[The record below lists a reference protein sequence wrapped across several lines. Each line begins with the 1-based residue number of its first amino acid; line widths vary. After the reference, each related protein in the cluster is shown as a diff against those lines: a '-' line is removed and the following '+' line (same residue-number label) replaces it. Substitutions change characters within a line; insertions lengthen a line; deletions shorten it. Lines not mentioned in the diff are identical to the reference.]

1 MIFNHISTN
10 FETQSSLI
18 YNIQF
23 NQLNFNMEVVL
34 TYKIQLK
41 INLNLGRL
49 LNIKLKG
56 PGYKLK
62 ILTTMYILKSK
73 SAFTEKKV

>member
-23 NQLNFNMEVVL
+23 NKLNFNMEVVS

-56 PGYKLK
+56 LAYKLK
-62 ILTTMYILKSK
+62 TLTTMYILKSK